1 MDYFSFAV
9 VEAVLAGALAGL
21 TGVLVVLR
29 QRAFFTMALTHATF
43 PGAVVAV
50 MLGIAAPIGAAVA
63 AVALIGVA
71 ALVGRVRSQG
81 SATASGIMLTL
92 GFALG
97 SLGQSL
103 AHGPVDVESMLTGS
117 ILATDGGQVA
127 LTAVVLALV
136 AALWLLAGRRLV
148 FDSFDRGGAAAAGLS
163 PLGTEVLALAG
174 IAATVVTIQPVVGA
188 ILGVALVVA
197 PAAAARR
204 LVGSVGGMLWLAPVL
219 GAASGVAG
227 LWVSRSFGV
236 SAGGAI
242 TLVAALVFAATLL
255 VPQHRGAGR
264 AGGRERPAPAR
275 ATVGA
280 P

>member
-1 MDYFSFAV
+1 MDYFGLAL
-9 VEAVLAGALAGL
+9 VEAVLAGGLAGL
-21 TGVLVVLR
+21 AGVLVVLR

-50 MLGIAAPIGAAVA
+50 MVGVAAPIGAAVA
-63 AVALIGVA
+63 AVALVGVA

-81 SATASGIMLTL
+81 AATASGIMLTL

-97 SLGQSL
+97 SLAQSL

-117 ILATDGGQVA
+117 ILATTPGQIV
-127 LTAVVLALV
+127 LTAVVLVLV
-136 AALWLLAGRRLV
+136 GAVWAAFGRRLV
-148 FDSFDRGGAAAAGLS
+148 FDSFDRGGARAAGLS
-163 PLGTEVLALAG
+163 PLGTELLALAC
-174 IAATVVTIQPVVGA
+174 IAATVVTIMPVVGA

-204 LVGSVGGMLWLAPVL
+204 IRGSVGAMLWLAPAL
-219 GAASGVAG
+219 GAASGVLG
-227 LWVSRSFGV
+227 LLASRALGV

-255 VPQHRGAGR
+255 LPRD
-264 AGGRERPAPAR
+264 R
-275 ATVGA
+275 ATVEA
-280 P
+280 R